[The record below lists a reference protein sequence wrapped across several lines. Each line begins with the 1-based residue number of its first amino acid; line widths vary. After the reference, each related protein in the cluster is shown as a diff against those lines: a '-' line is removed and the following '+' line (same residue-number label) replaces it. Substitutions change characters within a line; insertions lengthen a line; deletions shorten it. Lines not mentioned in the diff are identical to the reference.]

1 MPITG
6 VDWEAGEEHFVTQT
20 GPTVSL
26 RQYAVLTPKYAWTGG
41 QALDHQKIKD
51 IAKKNIW
58 LKKRAKWL
66 FENRPGL
73 TTNVEAVY
81 SIVMA
86 QLVDFQDEL
95 VPSDLANLI
104 RQFLELHK
112 LMLSQRLVDVEDD
125 TEAVT
130 RDQVIDISRT
140 TPIQEVN
147 ELLEE
152 ALKDLDGA

>member
-1 MPITG
+1 MAITG
-6 VDWEAGEEHFVTQT
+6 VDWEAGEEHFITQT

-26 RQYAVLTPKYAWTGG
+26 RQYAVMTPKYAWTAG

-51 IAKKNIW
+51 IAKKNLW

-81 SIVMA
+81 SLVMSE
-86 QLVDFQDEL
+86 LVDFSNNL
-95 VPSDLANLI
+95 SSTDLSNLS

-112 LMLSQRLVDVEDD
+112 MMLSQRLVDVDED

-140 TPIQEVN
+140 TPIQEAN
-147 ELLEE
+147 ELLAE

>member
-1 MPITG
+1 MAITG
-6 VDWEAGEEHFVTQT
+6 VDWEAGEEHFITQT

-26 RQYAVLTPKYAWTGG
+26 RQYAVMTPKYAWTAG

-51 IAKKNIW
+51 IAKKNLW

-81 SIVMA
+81 SLIMTA
-86 QLVDFQDEL
+86 LVDFDD
-95 VPSDLANLI
+95 DLSPTDLSNLS
-104 RQFLELHK
+104 RQFLELHRM
-112 LMLSQRLVDVEDD
+112 MLSQRLVDVDED

-140 TPIQEVN
+140 TPIQEAN
-147 ELLEE
+147 ELLEK
-152 ALKDLDGA
+152 ALEDLEGA